1 MCCQIKPRGKDRE
14 DIRLN
19 LRFMCSNV
27 LSDHAELQILNG
39 SSSGGK
45 ENQNAELEVVARWVC
60 LLPVGDR
67 ADGIV
72 ARQVEG
78 SDPREG
84 AVPLEREEVLAGAGD
99 DAPVARDEG
108 ARQDPPWRTSCN
120 GSENRQQPRPCHHGE
135 DPRWPGPV
143 RHEHE
148 ETGRGLLPFP
158 AAPPAPSR
166 RQASRHRGHG
176 TPTAMAWSACC
187 AR

>member
-1 MCCQIKPRGKDRE
+1 
-14 DIRLN
+14 
-19 LRFMCSNV
+19 MCSNV
-27 LSDHAELQILNG
+27 LSDHAELQLLNG

-84 AVPLEREEVLAGAGD
+84 AVPLEREEVLPGAGD

-108 ARQDPPWRTSCN
+108 ARQDPPRRATCN
-120 GSENRQQPRPCHHGE
+120 GEPSASV
-135 DPRWPGPV
+135 V
-143 RHEHE
+143 R
-148 ETGRGLLPFP
+148 RD
-158 AAPPAPSR
+158 
-166 RQASRHRGHG
+166 
-176 TPTAMAWSACC
+176 
-187 AR
+187 